1 MPRPPLP
8 NPSSPPR
15 PANASRRWTL
25 LAAAPALLLA
35 ALLALHQ
42 IDEVDYWWQLRTGQI
57 TLLRGIPDSD
67 QLTYTQ
73 TISSKFGQPRIES
86 SWLYNAALALAEKH
100 LTPEGI
106 SLLVALLVTAT
117 ALLALA
123 SVLHRSPRINLPLLA
138 LLLPLAIIGA
148 SPRFTARP
156 ETCSY
161 LFLTY
166 FLFIL
171 EREHA
176 QGRSRLLWT
185 LPLLQALWA
194 NIHSLF
200 PLGLAAL
207 ASLVAITL
215 FDTFSR
221 NPAVPLSTLARR
233 SAVLLLS
240 LLACLCTPYTTLG
253 LLVPLDQFRAILPN
267 QPSRTSALLLLASL
281 SLLALFLIIALA
293 RILPARTASPAP
305 TSRTR
310 TTAAITLGLLL
321 LTYLLLATSPITP
334 LGSIDRQ
341 KLAELTPT
349 LAITSLSEPLLA
361 FKLLTAALLAAAIA
375 WGIRRAPVAA
385 SLAAA
390 GAVLSLLAVR
400 NIPLLCWP
408 AFIAILRIAPPI
420 SLPLSLPS
428 RILISLAASITIFQ
442 SSRALSSDFWSF
454 ASTSRRFGLGI
465 EPLSIPKPAADFLAA
480 QNATRLFNTQPIGSY
495 LASRGFPVYLDSRAS
510 GPLLDAY
517 RAIVEPA
524 PSETSALE
532 AAHAAFGF
540 SWIIADHQS
549 LPFISRLASDPRWL
563 PAFADHAAVVFARN
577 NAPPPQ
583 TPFPID
589 LHTLNSDPSTFFP
602 RIHTARSLLILDRPS
617 DAAPLFEAALSI
629 APSRFTDWSALG
641 LCRERLR
648 QYLPAADAYKRAA
661 TQEPPQSPGRRR
673 LLEQHAEMLLAASAF
688 PDAQLAAQSLL
699 TLFPDSARAHY
710 ILGTSLLQQKL
721 PGQAL
726 PLLSRAASLDPNV
739 DALSNLA
746 ATHTA
751 LNNFP
756 AAKDALLAAWNI
768 NPSDPRTALDL
779 AEISRRMNQPQEH
792 ARWLRTARSLSR
804 PNAPRP

>member
-8 NPSSPPR
+8 NPPSPPR

-35 ALLALHQ
+35 TLLALHQ

-57 TLLRGIPDSD
+57 TLLSGIPDSD

-73 TISSKFGQPRIES
+73 TGHPRIES
-86 SWLYNAALALAEKH
+86 SWLYNAALALAERH

-123 SVLHRSPRINLPLLA
+123 SVFSPSPNQSPRINLPLLA
-138 LLLPLAIIGA
+138 ILFPLAIIGA

-161 LFLTY
+161 LLLTA

-200 PLGLAAL
+200 PLGLAAV

-221 NPAVPLSTLARR
+221 NPAASLSTLARR
-233 SAVLLLS
+233 SAILLLS

-253 LLVPLDQFRAILPN
+253 LLVPLDQFRAILPD

-281 SLLALFLIIALA
+281 SLLAPALIIALA
-293 RILPARTASPAP
+293 RILPARTANPAP

-310 TTAAITLGLLL
+310 TTAAIALGLLL
-321 LTYLLLATSPITP
+321 LAFLLFATSPITP
-334 LGSIDRQ
+334 AGSIDRQ

-361 FKLLTAALLAAAIA
+361 FKLLTASFLAAVIA

-400 NIPLLCWP
+400 NLPLLCWP

-420 SLPLSLPS
+420 TLPLALTS
-428 RILISLAASITIFQ
+428 RILISLAAAITLFQ
-442 SSRALSSDFWSF
+442 STRALSSDFWSF

-465 EPLSIPKPAADFLAA
+465 QPLSIPKPAADFLAA

-517 RAIVEPA
+517 RAIVEPT

-532 AAHAAFGF
+532 AAHATFGF

-549 LPFISRLASDPRWL
+549 LPLIGRLASDPNWR
-563 PAFADHAAVVFARN
+563 PAFADHAAVVFARI
-577 NAPPPQ
+577 NAPPPP

-589 LHTLNSDPSTFFP
+589 LHTLNSDPSAFFP
-602 RIHTARSLLILDRPS
+602 RIHTARSLLILGRPS

-629 APSRFTDWSALG
+629 APSRFTDYSALG

-648 QYLPAADAYKRAA
+648 QYLPAADSYKRAA
-661 TQEPPQSPGRRR
+661 TQEPPQSQGRRR
-673 LLEQHAEMLLAASAF
+673 LLEQHAEMLLAANAF
-688 PDAQLAAQSLL
+688 PDAQRAAETLL
-699 TLFPDSARAHY
+699 TLFPDSPRAHY

-739 DALSNLA
+739 DTLSNLA

-751 LNNFP
+751 LSNFP

-779 AEISRRMNQPQEH
+779 AEIARRMNQPQEQ
-792 ARWLRTARSLSR
+792 ARWLRTAQSLSR